1 VPAQPAL
8 FQGEEIQM
16 LTGMVSALMVVAG
29 GACAIAGYMVGSW
42 RQRQALE
49 MDLEGDEVDSRERFL
64 DLLETLRD
72 EKGRDNRP
80 N

>member
-1 VPAQPAL
+1 
-8 FQGEEIQM
+8 M
-16 LTGMVSALMVVAG
+16 LTGVVSALMVVAG

-42 RQRQALE
+42 RQRLAME
-49 MDLEGDEVDSRERFL
+49 TDLDDGDGDSRERFL

>member
-1 VPAQPAL
+1 
-8 FQGEEIQM
+8 M
-16 LTGMVSALMVVAG
+16 LTGVVSALMVVAG

-42 RQRQALE
+42 RQRLA
-49 MDLEGDEVDSRERFL
+49 MDMDIDGDDPDSRDRFL

-72 EKGRDNRP
+72 EKSRDNRP

>member
-1 VPAQPAL
+1 
-8 FQGEEIQM
+8 M
-16 LTGMVSALMVVAG
+16 LTGFVSALMVVAG

-42 RQRQALE
+42 RQRQTLE
-49 MDLEGDEVDSRERFL
+49 MDLEGDEADSRERFL

-72 EKGRDNRP
+72 EKGRDDRP

>member
-1 VPAQPAL
+1 
-8 FQGEEIQM
+8 M
-16 LTGMVSALMVVAG
+16 LTGVVSALMVVAG

-42 RQRQALE
+42 RQRQV
-49 MDLEGDEVDSRERFL
+49 MDMELEGEDVDSRERFL

>member
-1 VPAQPAL
+1 
-8 FQGEEIQM
+8 M
-16 LTGMVSALMVVAG
+16 LTGVVSALMVVAG

-42 RQRQALE
+42 RQRLAT
-49 MDLEGDEVDSRERFL
+49 DLDLDGEDDDSRERFL

-72 EKGRDNRP
+72 EKGRDDRP

>member
-1 VPAQPAL
+1 
-8 FQGEEIQM
+8 M
-16 LTGMVSALMVVAG
+16 LTGVVSALMVVAG

-42 RQRQALE
+42 RQRQAMELD
-49 MDLEGDEVDSRERFL
+49 MDGGDVDSPDRFL

>member
-1 VPAQPAL
+1 
-8 FQGEEIQM
+8 M
-16 LTGMVSALMVVAG
+16 LTGVVSALMVFAG

-42 RQRQALE
+42 RQRQV
-49 MDLEGDEVDSRERFL
+49 MDMELEGEDADSRERFL

-72 EKGRDNRP
+72 EKSRDNRP

>member
-1 VPAQPAL
+1 
-8 FQGEEIQM
+8 M
-16 LTGMVSALMVVAG
+16 LTGVVSALMVVAG

>member
-1 VPAQPAL
+1 
-8 FQGEEIQM
+8 M

-29 GACAIAGYMVGSW
+29 GACAIAGYMVGAW
-42 RQRQALE
+42 RQRLAME
-49 MDLEGDEVDSRERFL
+49 MELDGDVESSERFL

-72 EKGRDNRP
+72 EKARDKRP

>member
-1 VPAQPAL
+1 
-8 FQGEEIQM
+8 
-16 LTGMVSALMVVAG
+16 
-29 GACAIAGYMVGSW
+29 MVGAW
-42 RQRQALE
+42 RQRLAME
-49 MDLEGDEVDSRERFL
+49 MELDGDDDSRERFL

>member
-1 VPAQPAL
+1 
-8 FQGEEIQM
+8 M
-16 LTGMVSALMVVAG
+16 LTGLVSALMVVAG

-42 RQRQALE
+42 RQRQALA
-49 MDLEGDEVDSRERFL
+49 MDFEGDEFDSRERFL

-72 EKGRDNRP
+72 EKSRDNRP

>member
-1 VPAQPAL
+1 
-8 FQGEEIQM
+8 M
-16 LTGMVSALMVVAG
+16 LTGVVSALMVVAG
-29 GACAIAGYMVGSW
+29 GACAIAGYMVGAW

-49 MDLEGDEVDSRERFL
+49 MEFGGDEVDSRERFL

-72 EKGRDNRP
+72 EKSRDNRP

>member
-1 VPAQPAL
+1 
-8 FQGEEIQM
+8 M

-42 RQRQALE
+42 RQRQALD
-49 MDLEGDEVDSRERFL
+49 MDLEGDDVDSRERFL

>member
-1 VPAQPAL
+1 
-8 FQGEEIQM
+8 M

-42 RQRQALE
+42 RARSGFDMELA
-49 MDLEGDEVDSRERFL
+49 GDVDSRERFL

-72 EKGRDNRP
+72 DKSRDNRP

>member
-1 VPAQPAL
+1 
-8 FQGEEIQM
+8 M
-16 LTGMVSALMVVAG
+16 LTGVVSALMVVAG

-42 RQRQALE
+42 RQRMAMELD
-49 MDLEGDEVDSRERFL
+49 MDGDDDSRERFL

-72 EKGRDNRP
+72 EKGRDKRP

>member
-1 VPAQPAL
+1 
-8 FQGEEIQM
+8 M
-16 LTGMVSALMVVAG
+16 LTGVVSALMVVAG

-42 RQRQALE
+42 RQRLA
-49 MDLEGDEVDSRERFL
+49 MDMDMDGGDVDSGDRFL

>member
-1 VPAQPAL
+1 
-8 FQGEEIQM
+8 M
-16 LTGMVSALMVVAG
+16 LTGMMSALMIIAG

-42 RQRQALE
+42 RQRLA
-49 MDLEGDEVDSRERFL
+49 MDMDMDGEDESRERFL

-72 EKGRDNRP
+72 DKGRDNRP

>member
-1 VPAQPAL
+1 
-8 FQGEEIQM
+8 M
-16 LTGMVSALMVVAG
+16 LTGVVSALMVVAG
-29 GACAIAGYMVGSW
+29 GACAIAGYMVGTW
-42 RQRQALE
+42 RARQALDME
-49 MDLEGDEVDSRERFL
+49 FDGDVDSRERFL

>member
-1 VPAQPAL
+1 
-8 FQGEEIQM
+8 M
-16 LTGMVSALMVVAG
+16 LTGVVSALMVVAG

-42 RQRQALE
+42 RQRQALDME
-49 MDLEGDEVDSRERFL
+49 LGDEGDSRERFL

-72 EKGRDNRP
+72 EKGRDDRP

>member
-1 VPAQPAL
+1 
-8 FQGEEIQM
+8 M

>member
-1 VPAQPAL
+1 
-8 FQGEEIQM
+8 M

-42 RQRQALE
+42 RQRLATELD
-49 MDLEGDEVDSRERFL
+49 MDGDDVDSRERFL
-64 DLLETLRD
+64 DLLDTLRD

>member
-1 VPAQPAL
+1 
-8 FQGEEIQM
+8 M
-16 LTGMVSALMVVAG
+16 LTGVVSALMVVAG

-42 RQRQALE
+42 RQRQVLDME
-49 MDLEGDEVDSRERFL
+49 LGGDEGDSRERFL

-72 EKGRDNRP
+72 EKGRDDRP

>member
-1 VPAQPAL
+1 
-8 FQGEEIQM
+8 M
-16 LTGMVSALMVVAG
+16 LTGVVSALMVVAG

-42 RQRQALE
+42 RQRQALD
-49 MDLEGDEVDSRERFL
+49 MDLEGDEGDSRERFL

>member
-1 VPAQPAL
+1 
-8 FQGEEIQM
+8 M
-16 LTGMVSALMVVAG
+16 LTGVVSALMVVAG

-42 RQRQALE
+42 RQRLAME
-49 MDLEGDEVDSRERFL
+49 TDLDGGEDDSRERFL

>member
-1 VPAQPAL
+1 
-8 FQGEEIQM
+8 M
-16 LTGMVSALMVVAG
+16 LTGVVSALMVVAG
-29 GACAIAGYMVGSW
+29 GACAIAGYVVGSW
-42 RQRQALE
+42 RQRLE
-49 MDLEGDEVDSRERFL
+49 MDLDMDVGDDVDSGDRFL

>member
-1 VPAQPAL
+1 MIL
-8 FQGEEIQM
+8 
-16 LTGMVSALMVVAG
+16 SALMVVAG
-29 GACAIAGYMVGSW
+29 GACAIAGYLVGSW
-42 RQRQALE
+42 RQRLVTEME
-49 MDLEGDEVDSRERFL
+49 MDGDDDSRERFL

>member
-1 VPAQPAL
+1 
-8 FQGEEIQM
+8 M
-16 LTGMVSALMVVAG
+16 LTGVVSALMVVAG

-42 RQRQALE
+42 RQRQALD
-49 MDLEGDEVDSRERFL
+49 MDLDDVDSGDRFL

>member
-1 VPAQPAL
+1 
-8 FQGEEIQM
+8 M
-16 LTGMVSALMVVAG
+16 LTGVVSALMVVAG

-42 RQRQALE
+42 RQRQALDME
-49 MDLEGDEVDSRERFL
+49 FDGHEADSGDRFL

>member
-1 VPAQPAL
+1 
-8 FQGEEIQM
+8 M
-16 LTGMVSALMVVAG
+16 LTGVVSALMVVAG

-42 RQRQALE
+42 RQRLA
-49 MDLEGDEVDSRERFL
+49 MDLDMDGDDDDSRERFL

>member
-1 VPAQPAL
+1 
-8 FQGEEIQM
+8 M
-16 LTGMVSALMVVAG
+16 SALMVVAG

-42 RQRQALE
+42 RQRLAME
-49 MDLEGDEVDSRERFL
+49 MELDGEDESRERFL

-72 EKGRDNRP
+72 EKSRDNRP

>member
-1 VPAQPAL
+1 
-8 FQGEEIQM
+8 M
-16 LTGMVSALMVVAG
+16 LTGVVSALMVVAG

-42 RQRQALE
+42 RTRQALDME
-49 MDLEGDEVDSRERFL
+49 LDGDDVDSHERFL

-72 EKGRDNRP
+72 EKSRDNRP

>member
-1 VPAQPAL
+1 
-8 FQGEEIQM
+8 M
-16 LTGMVSALMVVAG
+16 LTGVVSALMVVAG

-42 RQRQALE
+42 RQRLAMEVE
-49 MDLEGDEVDSRERFL
+49 MDGEDESRERFL

-72 EKGRDNRP
+72 ERGRDDRP

>member
-1 VPAQPAL
+1 
-8 FQGEEIQM
+8 M
-16 LTGMVSALMVVAG
+16 LTGLVSALMVVAG

-42 RQRQALE
+42 RQRQAYGL
-49 MDLEGDEVDSRERFL
+49 DFEGDDVDSRERFL

>member
-1 VPAQPAL
+1 
-8 FQGEEIQM
+8 M
-16 LTGMVSALMVVAG
+16 LTGVVSALMVVAG

-42 RQRQALE
+42 RQRQAID
-49 MDLEGDEVDSRERFL
+49 MDLDDVDSGDRFL